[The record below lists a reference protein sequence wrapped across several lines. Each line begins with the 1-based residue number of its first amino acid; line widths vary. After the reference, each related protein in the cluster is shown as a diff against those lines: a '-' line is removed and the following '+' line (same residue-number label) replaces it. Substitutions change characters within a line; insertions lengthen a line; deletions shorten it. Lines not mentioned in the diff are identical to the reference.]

1 MLERSMP
8 SPEPLRAT
16 PGAAGP
22 TTGAQGAAVPVIR
35 TLGLERE
42 YPMGDERVLALRG
55 VDVEIAVNEFVAITG
70 PSGSGK
76 TTLMNLLGCLDT
88 PTRGEYW
95 LGGQRVSDL
104 DEGALA
110 RVRNREIGFVFQS
123 FHLLPR
129 ASALSNVEV
138 PLIYAGVARAERRE
152 RAAEALRTLGLGD
165 RMSHVPGQLSGGQR
179 QRVAIA
185 RAIVTRPRLLL
196 ADEPTG
202 NLDSQ
207 TGLEILHLFDELHAH
222 GHTVLLVTHDAEV
235 ARRAH
240 RQIVI
245 RDGRIAQD
253 VRSGDTH

>member
-1 MLERSMP
+1 M
-8 SPEPLRAT
+8 
-16 PGAAGP
+16 
-22 TTGAQGAAVPVIR
+22 IR
-35 TLGLERE
+35 TVGLERE

-55 VDVEIAVNEFVAITG
+55 VDLEIRGNEFVAITG

-104 DEGALA
+104 DEAALA
-110 RVRNREIGFVFQS
+110 RVRNREIRFVFQS

-129 ASALSNVEV
+129 ATALANVEV
-138 PLIYAGVARAERRE
+138 PLIYAGVARGERRE
-152 RAAEALRTLGLGD
+152 RAAEALRSLGLGE
-165 RMSHVPGQLSGGQR
+165 RMSHLPGQLSGGQR

-185 RAIVTRPRLLL
+185 RALVTRPRLLL

-202 NLDSQ
+202 NLDSH
-207 TGLEILHLFDELHAH
+207 TGLEILDLFEELHAQ
-222 GHTVLLVTHDAEV
+222 GQTVLLVTHDAEV
-235 ARRAH
+235 ARRAQ

-245 RDGRIAQD
+245 RDGCIAQD
-253 VRSGDTH
+253 LRGGGTH

>member
-8 SPEPLRAT
+8 SSEPLRA
-16 PGAAGP
+16 PGSADPAE
-22 TTGAQGAAVPVIR
+22 TTAGAAVPVIR

-42 YPMGDERVLALRG
+42 YPMGDEIVLALRG
-55 VDVEIAVNEFVAITG
+55 IDVEIAPNEFVAITG

-88 PTRGEYW
+88 PTRGAYW

-104 DEGALA
+104 DESELA

-129 ASALSNVEV
+129 ANALANVEV

-152 RAAEALRTLGLGD
+152 RAAEALRALGLGD

-185 RAIVTRPRLLL
+185 RAIVTRPRMLL

-202 NLDSQ
+202 NLDSH
-207 TGLEILHLFDELHAH
+207 TGLEILNLFDQLHAQ
-222 GHTVLLVTHDAEV
+222 GQTVLLVTHDHEV

-245 RDGRIAQD
+245 RDGRVAQD
-253 VRSGDTH
+253 LRSGDTH

>member
-1 MLERSMP
+1 MP
-8 SPEPLRAT
+8 APEPIRAL
-16 PGAAGP
+16 PGAA
-22 TTGAQGAAVPVIR
+22 AVAAHGAAVPVIR
-35 TLGLERE
+35 TVGLERE
-42 YPMGDERVLALRG
+42 YPMGEERVLALRG
-55 VDVEIAVNEFVAITG
+55 VDLEIAGNEFVAITG

-104 DEGALA
+104 DESALA

-129 ASALSNVEV
+129 ANALANVEV
-138 PLIYAGVARAERRE
+138 PLIYAGLARAERRE
-152 RAAEALRTLGLGD
+152 RAAEALRSLGLAD

-185 RAIVTRPRLLL
+185 RAIVTRPRMLL

-202 NLDSQ
+202 NLDST
-207 TGLEILHLFDELHAH
+207 TGLEILNLFDQLHAQ
-222 GHTVLLVTHDAEV
+222 GQTVLLVTHDAEV
-235 ARRAH
+235 ARRAQ

-245 RDGRIAQD
+245 RDGRIAHD
-253 VRSGDTH
+253 VRSGGRP

>member
-1 MLERSMP
+1 MSVPESSRS
-8 SPEPLRAT
+8 RD
-16 PGAAGP
+16 AAGP
-22 TTGAQGAAVPVIR
+22 AAAPMSPSASAVIR
-35 TLGLERE
+35 TVGLERE

-55 VDVEIAVNEFVAITG
+55 VDVEIGGNEFVAITG

-76 TTLMNLLGCLDT
+76 TTLMNLIGCLDA

-104 DEGALA
+104 DESALA

-129 ASALSNVEV
+129 ATALANVEV
-138 PLIYAGVARAERRE
+138 PLIYAGVGRAERRE
-152 RAAEALRTLGLGD
+152 RAAEALRSLGLAE

-185 RAIVTRPRLLL
+185 RAIVTSPRLLL

-202 NLDSQ
+202 NLDSS
-207 TGLEILHLFDELHAH
+207 TGLEILDLFERLHAH

-253 VRSGDTH
+253 VRGGGTH

>member
-1 MLERSMP
+1 MLERPMAAT
-8 SPEPLRAT
+8 EPFRAL
-16 PGAAGP
+16 PGAVAD
-22 TTGAQGAAVPVIR
+22 AAVPVIR

-55 VDVEIAVNEFVAITG
+55 VDVEIAANEFVAITG

-104 DEGALA
+104 DESALA

-129 ASALSNVEV
+129 ATALANVEV
-138 PLIYAGVARAERRE
+138 PLIYAGLARAERRE
-152 RAAEALRTLGLGD
+152 RAAEALRSLGLAD
-165 RMSHVPGQLSGGQR
+165 RMTHVPGQLSGGQR

-202 NLDSQ
+202 NLDSN
-207 TGLEILHLFDELHAH
+207 TGLEILNLFDELHAQ
-222 GHTVLLVTHDAEV
+222 GHTVLLVTHDGEV

-240 RQIVI
+240 RRIVI

-253 VRSGDTH
+253 VRGGGTH

>member
-8 SPEPLRAT
+8 SSEPLRAPPGSAT
-16 PGAAGP
+16 PAEAAP
-22 TTGAQGAAVPVIR
+22 DAAVPVIR

-42 YPMGDERVLALRG
+42 YPMGDEIVLALRG
-55 VDVEIAVNEFVAITG
+55 VDVEIAANEFVAITG

-104 DEGALA
+104 DESALA
-110 RVRNREIGFVFQS
+110 RVRNRQIGFVFQS

-129 ASALSNVEV
+129 ANALANVEV

-152 RAAEALRTLGLGD
+152 RAAEALRSLGLGD

-185 RAIVTRPRLLL
+185 RAIVTRPRMLL

-202 NLDSQ
+202 NLDSH
-207 TGLEILHLFDELHAH
+207 TGLEILNLFDQLHAQ
-222 GHTVLLVTHDAEV
+222 GQTVLLVTHDHEV

-245 RDGRIAQD
+245 RDGRVAQD
-253 VRSGDTH
+253 LRSGGTH